1 MLPATNGSR
10 HVGRRNR
17 RPPKCTLSQVSSSQ
31 SLIERADT
39 REQRVDIGSGSAVLH
54 RRSIRAAPADCFDSY
69 YVRRGRKGCSMNVC
83 GLVAV
88 CSLLLAPAS
97 GLNPPK
103 TDNETAP
110 MRVFRADTPGL
121 TMPVLVKQ
129 SDPKLYTR
137 EDQQAG
143 VQGAI
148 VLEVTIG
155 PDGRV
160 RDAMITDGLP
170 NSPAVEDRAVIAL
183 SEWRFQPGMLKGRP
197 VAVRTTITFTM
208 SLR

>member
-1 MLPATNGSR
+1 
-10 HVGRRNR
+10 
-17 RPPKCTLSQVSSSQ
+17 
-31 SLIERADT
+31 
-39 REQRVDIGSGSAVLH
+39 
-54 RRSIRAAPADCFDSY
+54 
-69 YVRRGRKGCSMNVC
+69 MNVC